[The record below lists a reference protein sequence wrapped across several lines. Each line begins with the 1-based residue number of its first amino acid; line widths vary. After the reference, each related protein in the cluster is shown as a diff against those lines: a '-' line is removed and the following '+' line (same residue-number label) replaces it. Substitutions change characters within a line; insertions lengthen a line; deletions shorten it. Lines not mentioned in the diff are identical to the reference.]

1 MLRRDNRQDRRE
13 DRQDDRPGPL
23 GGDGG
28 RTHYQ
33 MRQNMVAIG
42 DDFWIENDRGEKVYK
57 VDGKALRVRQTLILE
72 DARGGE
78 LYKIQEKML
87 RIKDSMEVEDA
98 RGQRVAVVKK
108 ALITPIRE
116 RWSVN
121 VKGGPDLEVKGNIL
135 DHEYTIG
142 EGRDKVAEVSKKWFR
157 LRDTYGVEID
167 PGQDDALILAIT
179 VCIDEMAHGGR

>member
-1 MLRRDNRQDRRE
+1 MRRDNRQDRRE
-13 DRQDDRPGPL
+13 DRGPG
-23 GGDGG
+23 GGGG
-28 RTHYQ
+28 ANHYQ
-33 MRQNMVAIG
+33 MRQKMVSIG

-57 VDGKALRVRQTLILE
+57 VDGKALRVRQTLIVE
-72 DARGGE
+72 DAHGNE

-87 RIKDSMEVEDA
+87 RVKDSMEIEDA
-98 RGQRVAVVKK
+98 RGQRAAMVKK

-116 RWSVN
+116 RWTVN
-121 VKGGPDLEVKGNIL
+121 VKGGPDLEVQGNIL

-167 PGQDDALILAIT
+167 AGQDDALLLAVT
-179 VCIDEMAHGGR
+179 VVIDEMAHPSR